1 MKKHLTT
8 SDQHFFG
15 LHFLAIENACCSL
28 CIVVLKV
35 HVEWSVRFSHITWFS
50 LHCVVFTF
58 MIFALSSQIFWCHLL
73 CRKGVTRRI
82 LKKNPLKNKRV
93 MIRLNP
99 YAKAAAKAARA
110 VEQSRLRQKE
120 ALLNKKRGVS
130 SSPLSIWIIKKKSVI
145 PWQSTVWYCW
155 HFQLSF

>member
-1 MKKHLTT
+1 MHGSTCRI
-8 SDQHFFG
+8 SG
-15 LHFLAIENACCSL
+15 
-28 CIVVLKV
+28 
-35 HVEWSVRFSHITWFS
+35 RFSHITWFS
-50 LHCVVFTF
+50 LHGVVF
-58 MIFALSSQIFWCHLL
+58 MIFALLTQIILCHLL

-99 YAKAAAKAARA
+99 YAKAATKAARA

-130 SSPLSIWIIKKKSVI
+130 SNPSSI
-145 PWQSTVWYCW
+145 
-155 HFQLSF
+155 